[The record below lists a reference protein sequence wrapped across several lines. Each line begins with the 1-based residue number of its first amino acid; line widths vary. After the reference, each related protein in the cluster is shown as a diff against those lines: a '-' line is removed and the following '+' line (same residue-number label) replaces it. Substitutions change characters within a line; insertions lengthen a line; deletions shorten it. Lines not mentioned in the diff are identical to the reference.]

1 MDAGRTRNPVNL
13 SRDLAQTREFF
24 SPRAAGWEDRHPDD
38 DVLFRWAVE
47 QLGLSAGDAAI
58 DAGCGSGRA
67 LAPLRAAVGPEG
79 AVLGIDAT
87 PAMLHEAARL
97 GRRSISVCAIGDVR
111 RLPVRDGCAAG
122 ILAAGLLPHLPDAV
136 GVLREMARVARP
148 GGRLGVFHPIGRLAL
163 AARHR
168 DRGAGAHDMNID
180 PRRIGPLLAAGG
192 WTLEV
197 LDDADDHYL
206 ALAVCGG

>member
-1 MDAGRTRNPVNL
+1 MGL
-13 SRDLAQTREFF
+13 SPDLAETREFF
-24 SPRAAGWEDRHPDD
+24 TSRAAGWEDRRPDD
-38 DVLFRWAVE
+38 DVSFNWAVD
-47 QLGLSAGDAAI
+47 QLALSPGDAAI

-97 GRRSISVCAIGDVR
+97 GRKSISLCAVGDVG
-111 RLPVRDGCAAG
+111 RLPVRDGCVAG
-122 ILAAGLLPHLPDAV
+122 ILAAGLLPHLPEPV
-136 GVLREMARVARP
+136 STLREMARVAQR
-148 GGRLGVFHPIGRLAL
+148 GARLGVFHPIGRLAL

-168 DRGAGAHDMNID
+168 NRGAEAHDMNID
-180 PRRIGPLLAAGG
+180 PHRIGPLLTEGG
-192 WTLEV
+192 WTLEF

-206 ALAVCGG
+206 ALAVCNG

>member
-1 MDAGRTRNPVNL
+1 MGL

-24 SPRAAGWEDRHPDD
+24 TSRAAGWEDRHADD
-38 DVLFRWAVE
+38 DVLFDWAVS
-47 QLGLSAGDAAI
+47 QLGLSPGDVAI

-67 LAPLRAAVGPEG
+67 LTPMRAAVGPQG

-97 GRRSISVCAIGDVR
+97 GRQAISACALGDVG

-122 ILAAGLLPHLPDAV
+122 ILAAGLLPHLPDPV
-136 GVLREMARVARP
+136 GTLRELARAAQP
-148 GGRLGVFHPIGRLAL
+148 GARLGVFHPVGRLTL

-168 DRGAGAHDMNID
+168 ERGANAHDMNID
-180 PRRIGPLLAAGG
+180 PDRIEPLLVEGG
-192 WTLEV
+192 WALEF
-197 LDDADDHYL
+197 LDDADDHYM
-206 ALAVCGG
+206 ALAVRDG